1 MTEVVQS
8 TLNEGVR
15 HVVLNRPHRLNAVN
29 EELLLALKS
38 RLEEA
43 NADAATRVVIL
54 RGEGRAFCSGDDL
67 KDFSDQV
74 QTPEKARAYLELF
87 QDVSREILN
96 GEKMV
101 IGAIHGWAVGGALE
115 WVLNLDFA
123 LFADNTRCFFPEVS
137 LGLFVTG
144 AATTLLTK
152 QIGPQRTKELMLF
165 GEKFDAARAL
175 ELGIAWK
182 IVPAAHLL
190 EEAEALARRIVALP
204 EHSVR
209 DLKRVVN
216 RAYHLD
222 TEGAMALESDAAVR
236 GFLHPAAAAE
246 VGKFDR

>member
-8 TLNEGVR
+8 MLREGVR
-15 HVVLNRPHRLNAVN
+15 HIVLNRPHRLNAVN

-38 RLEEA
+38 RLKEA

-123 LFADNTRCFFPEVS
+123 LFAHNTRCFFPEVS

-236 GFLHPAAAAE
+236 GFLHPAAAAR
-246 VGKFDR
+246 VGKFNR